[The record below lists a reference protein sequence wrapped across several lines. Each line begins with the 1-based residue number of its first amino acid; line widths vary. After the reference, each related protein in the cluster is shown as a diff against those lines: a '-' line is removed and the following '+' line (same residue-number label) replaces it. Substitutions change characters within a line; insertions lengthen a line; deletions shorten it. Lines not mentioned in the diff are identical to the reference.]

1 MAQKEIVIAGAG
13 LAGLSAGI
21 HLLEAGQGNLRV
33 RILERGHVFGGK
45 ASSMPHRDRTTQ
57 RTFTV
62 DHGFHVFFD
71 YPNLGRRLK
80 ALGADAGLAPAKH
93 EVLIWS
99 QGSVR
104 RFQAWPMPSPT
115 HLFPGGLLS
124 RLYGPLD
131 GVKILRFM
139 FEIFVT
145 EIDRLSPAE
154 LRALDAISFDDYA
167 RQHGLSDAV
176 ITSSFFRFVT
186 QSAFIYPKPMSALA
200 AVAAMQLV
208 AQNYEAVAC
217 RYMNRGCSEVIIEP
231 LRQHFLRLG
240 GIVERFKEVE
250 RINVTPTNDRVT
262 SFTVQDNRHYIHGA
276 EVQAE
281 WLSNY
286 HSVETPMPGQPVTT
300 EVSADHFIAALPPRG
315 LEQALRPESLGLPY
329 FQKITQ
335 LQTQRTIALTL
346 WYDRVISPPDADG
359 AIIGLPGPFST
370 VADLK
375 RLQSDSEGRGSVVQF
390 VGEDGAYTNLS
401 DQQIIDDAMN
411 VLHQLWPAA
420 QSATVEK
427 KLFHRG
433 NHDAFFLSTPG
444 SDELRPTAA
453 SPYPNLMLAGDYTQT
468 GFRVICME
476 GAYISGMQAAN
487 EVLAVEGL
495 PRVPVRPMREPGGA
509 ISLARLA
516 RRALEG
522 VTGP

>member
-1 MAQKEIVIAGAG
+1 MSQKEIIIAGAG

-21 HLLEAGQGNLRV
+21 HLLEAGAGAFRV
-33 RILERGHVFGGK
+33 RILERGHVMGGK

-71 YPNLGRRLK
+71 YPNLGARLK
-80 ALGADAGLAPAKH
+80 ALGADAGLAAAKH

-99 QGSVR
+99 NGTVR
-104 RFQAWPMPSPT
+104 RFQAWPTPSPT

-124 RLYGPLD
+124 GLYGPVD
-131 GVKILRFM
+131 GVKIFRFM
-139 FEIFVT
+139 FEMFVT
-145 EIDRLSPAE
+145 EIDRLSSAE

-167 RQHGLSDAV
+167 RQHGLSDA
-176 ITSSFFRFVT
+176 IINSSFFRFVT

-208 AQNYEAVAC
+208 AQNYDAVAC

-240 GIVERFKEVE
+240 GVLERFKEVE
-250 RINVTPTNDRVT
+250 HINVTQANDRVS
-262 SFTVQDNRHYIHGA
+262 SFTVEDNRHYIH
-276 EVQAE
+276 QAE
-281 WLSNY
+281 AQTDWYSNY
-286 HSVETPMPGQPVTT
+286 HSVEGAAPGQPATT
-300 EVSADHFIAALPPRG
+300 DVSADYYVAALPPRG
-315 LEQALRPESLGLPY
+315 LEEALRPESLALPY
-329 FQKITQ
+329 FHNITR
-335 LQTQRTIALTL
+335 LETQRTIALTI
-346 WYDRVISPPDADG
+346 WYDRVVSPPDADG

-375 RLQSDSEGRGSVVQF
+375 RLQSDPEGRGSVVQF
-390 VGEDGAYTNLS
+390 VGEDGAYANLS
-401 DQQIIDDAMN
+401 DQRIITDAMN

-420 QSATVEK
+420 QSATIEK

-444 SDELRPTAA
+444 SDELRPAAA
-453 SPYPNLMLAGDYTQT
+453 SPYPNLVLAGDYTQT

-487 EVLAVEGL
+487 VILAREGK
-495 PRVPVRPMREPGGA
+495 RPVRVRHMSEPGGA
-509 ISLARLA
+509 VSLARLA
-516 RRALEG
+516 RRALS
-522 VTGP
+522 VATGP

>member
-80 ALGADAGLAPAKH
+80 TLGADAGLAPAKH